1 MTRARDIADF
11 GSVSARLDTVGGSE
25 GALSNRNLII
35 NGEFTIAQ
43 RSGGTV
49 TTSDGSNEGYSTVD
63 RFELRYN
70 STAGG
75 AIQISQSTDTP
86 DGFGNSVKLKC
97 STADSA
103 HTGTQAIYLG
113 QRIEAQNLQQL
124 GYGFSGAKQMTLSWY
139 MKTVSYT
146 DPISIALETKD
157 GTQEYYVKSYTPTT
171 SWARYLHYSS

>member
-11 GSVSARLDTVGGSE
+11 VSVSARLDTVGGSE
-25 GALSNRNLII
+25 GALINRNLII

-124 GYGFSGAKQMTLSWY
+124 RYGS
-139 MKTVSYT
+139 
-146 DPISIALETKD
+146 LEPNK
-157 GTQEYYVKSYTPTT
+157 
-171 SWARYLHYSS
+171 